1 MDDTSGQYFLSSLSH
16 EIRTPLNGIVG
27 YTQLLSQT
35 KLDKNQ
41 TNYLNSMKICCLQL
55 VELVNDILDFSKLAT
70 GKAQINNECFHIK
83 EMIENI
89 NSTLEYKLK
98 EKKQKLS
105 YIISKIVPEYII
117 ADKQKI
123 LQVLI
128 NLISNSIKFSNEN
141 CGIIISIDCD
151 EEKLCFSVEDNGIGI
166 SKENQQKLFNPFYQ
180 VQETLIKNGSGLGLA
195 ICKKIVN
202 LLEGNIYV
210 ESEKGE
216 GSIFYF
222 NVKYEN
228 YDKYQNS
235 IGNNLKILKNK
246 FLLLVDN
253 DIENRLLLSEILF
266 DIGMFVIICSTS
278 KEAIHMLNCKRYQFS
293 VMIINCNF
301 EVSLVKQLKNIS
313 PELEII
319 GYCDEKDTSIY
330 NLDYMLYK
338 PVNKIKLLSTI
349 CSILSKNDV
358 SMYSLNLLEDEKQ
371 KNIKDIQILIA
382 EDIQYN
388 LELLDNMVKQLGYN
402 NIDKA
407 KDGEEAINFLKRK
420 SYDILILD
428 LKMPKKN
435 GFEVAEYIKNNNI
448 KDVKICILTASV
460 LEDDKIKCKNLGI
473 KYFLLKPVNMNH
485 LKMVLKKIND

>member
-1 MDDTSGQYFLSSLSH
+1 MEETSGQYFLSSLSH
-16 EIRTPLNGIVG
+16 ELRTPLNGIVG

-35 KLDKNQ
+35 KIDKNQ
-41 TNYLNSMKICCLQL
+41 LNYLNSMKICCLQL

-83 EMIENI
+83 EMIEAI

-105 YIISKIVPEYII
+105 YILSKNIPEYII

-128 NLISNSIKFSNEN
+128 NLISNSIKFSNDN
-141 CGIIISIDCD
+141 TRIIVSIDCD
-151 EEKLCFSVEDNGIGI
+151 EEKLSFSVEDNGIGI
-166 SKENQQKLFNPFYQ
+166 SRENQEKLFNPFYQ

-202 LLEGNIYV
+202 LLEGDIYV

-216 GSIFYF
+216 GCIFYF

-228 YDKYQNS
+228 YDNYENS
-235 IGNNLKILKNK
+235 LENNLKILKNK
-246 FLLLVDN
+246 FVLLVDN

-266 DIGMFVIICSTS
+266 DVGMYVIICSTP
-278 KEAIHMLNCKRYQFS
+278 KEAIRMINGKRYQFS
-293 VMIINCNF
+293 AMIINCNF
-301 EVSLVKQLKNIS
+301 EVSLVKQLKDIS
-313 PELEII
+313 SDLRII
-319 GYCDEKDTSIY
+319 GYCDEKDVSRY
-330 NLDYMLYK
+330 NLDCVLYK
-338 PVNKIKLLSTI
+338 PVNKIKLLS
-349 CSILSKNDV
+349 SIYNIVSKDDI
-358 SMYSLNLLEDEKQ
+358 SMYSLNEDDFQRKQ
-371 KNIKDIQILIA
+371 KNIKDIQILVA
-382 EDIQYN
+382 EDVDYN
-388 LELLDNMVKQLGYN
+388 LELLNSMLKELGYS
-402 NIDKA
+402 NIDNA
-407 KDGEEAINFLKRK
+407 KDGEEAINKLKQK

-428 LKMPKKN
+428 LKMPKKD
-435 GFEVAEYIKNNNI
+435 GFEVAEYIKNNSI

-460 LEDDKIKCKNLGI
+460 LENDKIKCKNLGI

-485 LKMVLKKIND
+485 LKKILNL

>member
-1 MDDTSGQYFLSSLSH
+1 MEETSGQYFLSSLSH
-16 EIRTPLNGIVG
+16 ELRTPLNGIVG

-35 KLDKNQ
+35 KIDKNQ
-41 TNYLNSMKICCLQL
+41 LNYLNSMKICCLQL

-83 EMIENI
+83 EMIEAI

-105 YIISKIVPEYII
+105 YILSKNIPEYII

-128 NLISNSIKFSNEN
+128 NLISNSIKFSNDN
-141 CGIIISIDCD
+141 TRIIVSIDCD
-151 EEKLCFSVEDNGIGI
+151 EEKLSFSVEDNGIGI
-166 SKENQQKLFNPFYQ
+166 SRENQEKLFNPFYQ

-202 LLEGNIYV
+202 LLEGDIYV

-216 GSIFYF
+216 VCIFYF

-228 YDKYQNS
+228 YDNYENS
-235 IGNNLKILKNK
+235 LENNLKILKNK
-246 FLLLVDN
+246 FVLLVDN

-266 DIGMFVIICSTS
+266 DVGMYVIICSTP
-278 KEAIHMLNCKRYQFS
+278 KEAIRMINGKRYQFS
-293 VMIINCNF
+293 AMIINCNF
-301 EVSLVKQLKNIS
+301 EVSLVKQLKDIS
-313 PELEII
+313 SDLRII
-319 GYCDEKDTSIY
+319 GYCDEKDVSRY
-330 NLDYMLYK
+330 NLDCVLYK
-338 PVNKIKLLSTI
+338 PVNKIKLLS
-349 CSILSKNDV
+349 SIYNIVSKDDI
-358 SMYSLNLLEDEKQ
+358 SMYSLNEDDFQRKQ
-371 KNIKDIQILIA
+371 KNIKDIQILVA
-382 EDIQYN
+382 EDVDYN
-388 LELLDNMVKQLGYN
+388 LELLNSMLKELGYS
-402 NIDKA
+402 NIDNA
-407 KDGEEAINFLKRK
+407 KDGEEAINKLKQK

-428 LKMPKKN
+428 LKMPKKD
-435 GFEVAEYIKNNNI
+435 GFEVAEYIKNNSI

-460 LEDDKIKCKNLGI
+460 LENDKIKCKNLGI

-485 LKMVLKKIND
+485 LKKILNL